1 MGWRGLPRVSAHAE
15 GLQPPRQGRALCPQA
30 SVGHLPCTSRSPPSC
45 TSRTMLWP
53 GRSAGVAP
61 TQAKACV
68 RRPLY
73 HARPFPPPSMN
84 CHGEGRGTVGCRY
97 LRAGGTAGKSLEPV
111 TGHQS
116 PARPELG
123 ADVPRPSA
131 GARAPG
137 GYLPPWCPRARLA
150 GPWAC
155 SGRAGEEG
163 PGAGLQKPPAL
174 LSGNVSCRRLV
185 AAALPLFVAVGY
197 ALHPAHKKQPQ
208 KQPFPLCR
216 GGDTR
221 AHRTHTDAQALPRS
235 RPSAFQDRL
244 FRGGGTGQGLGQ
256 PEAEALRHS

>member
-1 MGWRGLPRVSAHAE
+1 M
-15 GLQPPRQGRALCPQA
+15 
-30 SVGHLPCTSRSPPSC
+30 GHLPCTSRSPPSC

-53 GRSAGVAP
+53 GGSAGVAP

-73 HARPFPPPSMN
+73 HARPFPPPSVN

-97 LRAGGTAGKSLEPV
+97 LRAGGTAGESLEPV

-123 ADVPRPSA
+123 ADVPRPGA

-137 GYLPPWCPRARLA
+137 GYLPPWCPSARLA

-163 PGAGLQKPPAL
+163 PGAGLRKPPAL
-174 LSGNVSCRRLV
+174 LSGNVSCRRLA
-185 AAALPLFVAVGY
+185 AAALPLCCSW
-197 ALHPAHKKQPQ
+197 LRPPSSSQ
-208 KQPFPLCR
+208 KTASKTTISSLPR
-216 GGDTR
+216 GGHTR
-221 AHRTHTDAQALPRS
+221 APHTHRRTGTSPQQALCLPGPAVPWR
-235 RPSAFQDRL
+235 RHRAGARAA
-244 FRGGGTGQGLGQ
+244 RG
-256 PEAEALRHS
+256 